1 MAGTYLGD
9 ANLDGEFD
17 STDFVIVFQGGLFET
32 DIAAGWEQGDW
43 DGDGLF
49 NSSDFVAA
57 FQDGGYETGPRT
69 VSAVPE
75 PSTAGMFLLA
85 TGALLAGLRRRSVTA
100 TV

>member
-1 MAGTYLGD
+1 M
-9 ANLDGEFD
+9 
-17 STDFVIVFQGGLFET
+17 FQGGLFET
-32 DIAAGWEQGDW
+32 DSAAGWEQGDW

-57 FQDGGYETGPRT
+57 FQDGGYETGPRA
-69 VSAVPE
+69 VSVVPE

-85 TGALLAGLRRRSVTA
+85 MGALLAGLRRRPATA